1 MLVLVA
7 RATPR
12 PYLAYLRA
20 ESISYLVAGEQQV
33 DLGAALRR
41 MREKLAVTCVVSNA
55 GGGLNGALL
64 RAGLVD
70 AVDLQV
76 AAALVGG
83 MGTPSIFDGVPLGA
97 GEMPTQLRLVWAH
110 AEADGLLRLRYG
122 VIGAEGRP
130 RREVTPPAA
139 T

>member
-33 DLGAALRR
+33 DLGAALRQ

-70 AVDLQV
+70 AVDLLV
-76 AAALVGG
+76 APALVGG
-83 MGTPSIFDGVPLGA
+83 MGTQSIFDGVPLGA
-97 GEMPTQLRLVWAH
+97 GEMPTQLRLVSAH
-110 AEADGLLRLRYG
+110 EADGLLRLRYG